1 MIYAEFYSLDEM
13 ISVLNDISDIWD
25 DFAKNKTL

>member
-1 MIYAEFYSLDEM
+1 MIYAEFYSLDE
-13 ISVLNDISDIWD
+13 IILVLNDISYIWD